1 MSKTITINPVTRIEG
16 HGKISLIRDENTGKI
31 SDVRFCVQ
39 EFRGFEKFCQ
49 GALAESLPSITSRI
63 CGVCPIP
70 HHLASIKAIEDCF
83 GTQISPTARKLRELL
98 TMGQFIESHMLSL
111 AVLSLPDLVSRD
123 SKPEHRNIVGMYQVN
138 KDAVKMALQ
147 IRSFGTAICKI
158 IGRSPVHPIGARIGG
173 VVLPLSSAEAKELAE
188 MADPLRPAVLW
199 FSQLMKVLAEK
210 NADYIDTLGDI
221 ATSYM
226 GLSKNGTLSFYDGDI
241 KVIREDG
248 STVADFRSEAYF
260 DFVEEKI
267 ENWSYMKFPVLKSG
281 ERFRVGPLARVNIAD
296 KIPTPLAAKEL
307 EWFRG
312 LWQRPAHKTLCYHFA
327 RFIEL
332 VYAFERAEQLLRD
345 PDIIKNDIFVKPV
358 IKAGTG
364 VGVVEAPRG
373 TLVHRYELDEEGKAV
388 KVDILVATQ
397 HNNFGYNDALKATA
411 LKLIGDEEPDE
422 STLNKLEMVVRA
434 YDPCLSCATH
444 AMGSGHWTFELLDS
458 TGILLKEWRR

>member
-1 MSKTITINPVTRIEG
+1 MSKTVTINPVTRIEG
-16 HGKISLIRDENTGKI
+16 HGKISLIRDEQTGKI

-49 GALAESLPSITSRI
+49 GSLAETLPSITSRI

-83 GTQISPTARKLRELL
+83 GTQISPTAAKLRELL

-147 IRSFGTAICKI
+147 VRSFGTAICKI
-158 IGRSPVHPIGARIGG
+158 LGRSPVHPIGARIGG
-173 VVLPLSSAEAKELAE
+173 VVLPLSAEEANELSAMVA
-188 MADPLRPAVLW
+188 PLKPAVLW
-199 FSQLMKVLAEK
+199 FSQLMKVLSEK

-241 KVIREDG
+241 KVMGKDG
-248 STVADFRSEAYF
+248 GMTVGFAPSAYF

-296 KIPTPLAAKEL
+296 SIPTPLATKEL
-307 EWFRG
+307 EWFRDR
-312 LWQRPAHKTLCYHFA
+312 WQRPAHKTLCYHFA

-332 VYAFERAEQLLRD
+332 VYAFERAEELLRD
-345 PDIIKNDIFVKPV
+345 PDIIKKDIFVKPV

-388 KVDILVATQ
+388 RVDILVATQ
-397 HNNFGYNDALKATA
+397 HNNFGYNDALRATA
-411 LKLIGDEEPDE
+411 MKLIGEGEPDG
-422 STLNKLEMVVRA
+422 SALNKLEMVVRA

-444 AMGSGHWTFELLDS
+444 AIGQNRRTYELID
-458 TGILLKEWRR
+458 GKGVMLKEWHL

>member
-1 MSKTITINPVTRIEG
+1 MSKTVTINPLTRIEG
-16 HGKISLIRDENTGKI
+16 HGKISISRDEEGKI
-31 SDVRFCVQ
+31 SDVKFCVQ
-39 EFRGFEKFCQ
+39 EFRGFEKFSQ
-49 GALAESLPSITSRI
+49 GSLAESLPSITSRI

-83 GTQISPTARKLRELL
+83 GAQITPTAHKLRELL

-138 KDAVKMALQ
+138 KEAVQMALQ
-147 IRSFGTAICKI
+147 IRSFGTAVCKI
-158 IGRSPVHPIGARIGG
+158 LGRSPVHPIGARIGG
-173 VVLPLSSAEAKELAE
+173 VVLPLSPEETRQLAE
-188 MADPLRPAVLW
+188 MAVPLRPALLW
-199 FSQLMKVLAEK
+199 FSKLMRVLFEK
-210 NADYIDTLGDI
+210 NADYVETLGDI
-221 ATSYM
+221 ATSYL

-248 STVADFRSEAYF
+248 SPLTSFKPSAYF

-296 KIPTPLAAKEL
+296 TMPTPLAAGEL
-307 EWFRG
+307 EWFRSC
-312 LWQRPAHKTLCYHFA
+312 WPRPAHKTLCYHYA

-332 VYAFERAEQLLRD
+332 VYAFENAERLLGD
-345 PDIIKNDIFVKPV
+345 PDIIGTDIFVKPD

-373 TLVHRYELDEEGKAV
+373 TLVHRYELDNEGKAV
-388 KVDILVATQ
+388 RVDILVATQ

-411 LKLIGDEEPDE
+411 LKLIGDGEPDE

-444 AMGSGHWTFELLDS
+444 AIGQRRWTFEILDS
-458 TGILLKEWRR
+458 AGISLREWHR

>member
-1 MSKTITINPVTRIEG
+1 MSKLLTINPITRIEG
-16 HGKISLIRDENTGKI
+16 HGKISIIRDEKGAI

-49 GALAESLPSITSRI
+49 GSLAESLPSITSRI

-83 GTQISPTARKLRELL
+83 GTQITPTSLKLRELL

-147 IRSFGTAICKI
+147 VRSFGTAICKI
-158 IGRSPVHPIGARIGG
+158 LGRSPVHPIGARIGG
-173 VVLPLSSAEAKELAE
+173 VVLPLSSVEAKQLAE
-188 MADPLRPAVLW
+188 MIDPLKPAVLW
-199 FSQLMKVLAEK
+199 FSQLMRVLFEK
-210 NADYIDTLGDI
+210 NADYVETLGDI
-221 ATSYM
+221 ETSYM
-226 GLSKNGTLSFYDGDI
+226 GLSKNGTLSFYDGDLKTI
-241 KVIREDG
+241 NEDG
-248 STVADFRSEAYF
+248 GLIAEFKPSAYF
-260 DFVEEKI
+260 DVVEEKI

-296 KIPTPLAAKEL
+296 AIPTPLAAKEL

-312 LWQRPAHKTLCYHFA
+312 CWPRPAHKTLCYHYA

-332 VYAFERAEQLLRD
+332 VYAFERAEQLLKD
-345 PDIIKNDIFVKPV
+345 PDITKTDIFVKPD

-373 TLVHRYELDEEGKAV
+373 TLVHRYELDDEGKAV
-388 KVDILVATQ
+388 KVDIIVATQ
-397 HNNFGYNDALKATA
+397 HNNYGYNDALKETA
-411 LKLIGDEEPDE
+411 LKLIGEGEPDE
-422 STLNKLEMVVRA
+422 STLNKLEMIVRA

-444 AMGSGHWTFELLDS
+444 ALGQRQWVFELLDS
-458 TGILLKEWRR
+458 SGTTIKEWHR

>member
-1 MSKTITINPVTRIEG
+1 MSRTTIINPVTRIEG
-16 HGKISLIRDENTGKI
+16 HGKISIVRDEKGNI

-49 GALAESLPSITSRI
+49 GTLAESLPSITSRI

-70 HHLASIKAIEDCF
+70 HNLASIKAIEDCF
-83 GTQISPTARKLRELL
+83 GTTITPTARKLRELL

-138 KDAVKMALQ
+138 KEAVKKALEV
-147 IRSFGTAICKI
+147 RSFGSAICNI

-173 VVLPLSSAEAKELAE
+173 VVLPLTREEAKQLSGKA
-188 MADPLRPAVLW
+188 APIRPALQW
-199 FSQLMKVLAEK
+199 FSQLMRTLYEK
-210 NADYIDTLGDI
+210 NTDYIDALGDI

-226 GLSKNGTLSFYDGDI
+226 GLSSNGTLEFYDGDI
-241 KVIREDG
+241 KVIKEDG
-248 STVADFRSEAYF
+248 TLLAGFKPAAYF

-296 KIPTPLAAKEL
+296 SIPTPLAAAEL
-307 EWFRG
+307 AWFRSN
-312 LWQRPAHKTLCYHFA
+312 QPRPAHKTLCYHFA

-332 VYAFERAEQLLRD
+332 IYAFERAEQLLGD
-345 PDIIKNDIFVKPV
+345 SDIVGSDIFVKPT

-373 TLVHRYELDEEGKAV
+373 TLVHRYELDDEGKAV
-388 KVDILVATQ
+388 KVDIFVATQ

-411 LKLIGDEEPDE
+411 LKLIGGDEPDE
-422 STLNKLEMVVRA
+422 NTMNKLEMVVRA

-444 AMGSGHWTFELLDS
+444 AIGPRQWIFELLDHS
-458 TGILLKEWRR
+458 GNVVREWGR

>member
-1 MSKTITINPVTRIEG
+1 MSKPLTINPVTRIEG
-16 HGKISLIRDENTGKI
+16 HGKISMIRDDKGAIT
-31 SDVRFCVQ
+31 DVRFCVQ

-49 GALAESLPSITSRI
+49 GSLAESLPSITSRI

-83 GTQISPTARKLRELL
+83 GTEITSTARKLRELL

-111 AVLSLPDLVSRD
+111 AVLSLPDLVSRE

-147 IRSFGTAICKI
+147 VRSFGTAICKI
-158 IGRSPVHPIGARIGG
+158 LGRSPVHPIGARIGG
-173 VVLPLSSAEAKELAE
+173 VVLPLTSAEVNQLAD
-188 MADPLRPAVLW
+188 MIAPLKPAVLW
-199 FSQLMKVLAEK
+199 FSQLMRVLFEK
-210 NADYIDTLGDI
+210 NADYIETLGDI
-221 ATSYM
+221 ETSYL
-226 GLSKNGTLSFYDGDI
+226 GLSKDGTLSFYDGEL
-241 KVIREDG
+241 KVIDENG
-248 STVADFRSEAYF
+248 GLIAGFKPSAYF

-267 ENWSYMKFPVLKSG
+267 ENWSYMKFPVLKTG

-296 KIPTPLAAKEL
+296 AILTPLAAKEL

-312 LWQRPAHKTLCYHFA
+312 CWPRPAHKTLCYHYA

-332 VYAFERAEQLLRD
+332 VYAFERAEQLLKD
-345 PDIIKNDIFVKPV
+345 PDITKTDIFVKPD

-373 TLVHRYELDEEGKAV
+373 TLVHRYELDDEGKAV
-388 KVDILVATQ
+388 KVDIIVATQ
-397 HNNFGYNDALKATA
+397 HNNYGYNDALKETA
-411 LKLIGDEEPDE
+411 LKLIGEGEPDE
-422 STLNKLEMVVRA
+422 GTLNKLEMIVRA

-444 AMGSGHWTFELLDS
+444 AQGQRQWTFELLDS
-458 TGILLKEWRR
+458 AGVLLKEFHR

>member
-16 HGKISLIRDENTGKI
+16 HGKISLIRDEAGKL

-49 GALAESLPSITSRI
+49 GSLAESLPAITSRI

-70 HHLASIKAIEDCF
+70 HQLASIKAIEDCF
-83 GTQISPTARKLRELL
+83 TTRVSPTAAKLRELL
-98 TMGQFIESHMLSL
+98 TMGQFIESHMLSI

-147 IRSFGTAICKI
+147 IRSFGTAICKT
-158 IGRSPVHPIGARIGG
+158 IGRGSVHPIGARIGG
-173 VVLPLSSAEAKELAE
+173 MVLPLSSAEARELSGMIA
-188 MADPLRPAVLW
+188 PLRPAILW
-199 FSQLMKVLAEK
+199 FSQLMRVLSEK

-221 ATSYM
+221 STSYM
-226 GLSKNGTLSFYDGDI
+226 GLSKNGTLSFYDGGI
-241 KVIREDG
+241 KVIGNDG
-248 STVADFRSEAYF
+248 GLSAEFKPEAYF

-296 KIPTPLAAKEL
+296 VIPTPLAAKEL

-332 VYAFERAEQLLRD
+332 VYAFERAEQLLSD
-345 PDIIKNDIFVKPV
+345 PDIIKPDIFVKPV
-358 IKAGTG
+358 IKSGTG

-373 TLVHRYELDEEGKAV
+373 TLVHRYELDDEGKAGRI
-388 KVDILVATQ
+388 DILVATQ

-411 LKLIGDEEPDE
+411 MRLIGDGEPDE
-422 STLNKLEMVVRA
+422 GTLNKLEMVVRA

-444 AMGSGHWTFELLDS
+444 AIGPDRMPFELTDS
-458 TGILLKEWRR
+458 KGTLLKEWRI

>member
-1 MSKTITINPVTRIEG
+1 MSKTVTINPVTRIEG
-16 HGKISLIRDENTGKI
+16 HGKISIIRDDEGRI

-49 GALAESLPSITSRI
+49 GSLAESLPSITSRI

-70 HHLASIKAIEDCF
+70 HNLASIKAIEDCF
-83 GTQISPTARKLRELL
+83 GTQITPTARKLRELL
-98 TMGQFIESHMLSL
+98 TMGQFIESHILSL

-147 IRSFGTAICKI
+147 IRSFGTTICKI

-173 VVLPLSSAEAKELAE
+173 VVLPFSSEEAKQLAE
-188 MADPLRPAVLW
+188 MAVSLRPAVLW
-199 FSQLMKVLAEK
+199 FSRLMRVLFEK
-210 NADYIDTLGDI
+210 NADYVEVLGDI
-221 ATSYM
+221 ETSYM
-226 GLSKNGTLSFYDGDI
+226 GLTENGTLSFYDGDI
-241 KVIREDG
+241 KIIKEDG
-248 STVADFRSEAYF
+248 GLLANFKPSAYF

-267 ENWSYMKFPVLKSG
+267 ENWSYMKFPVLKPG

-296 KIPTPLAAKEL
+296 TISTPIAAKEL
-307 EWFRG
+307 DWFRRS
-312 LWQRPAHKTLCYHFA
+312 WPRPAHKTLCYHYA

-332 VYAFERAEQLLRD
+332 VYAFEHAERLLQD
-345 PDIIKNDIFVKPV
+345 PDIVGNDIFVKPV

-364 VGVVEAPRG
+364 IGVVEAPRG
-373 TLVHRYELDEEGKAV
+373 TLVHRYELDGEGMAV

-411 LKLIGDEEPDE
+411 LKLIGDSEPDE

-444 AMGSGHWTFELLDS
+444 ALGQRQWTWELLDS
-458 TGILLKEWRR
+458 SGTLLKDWHR